1 MESESTLT
9 TVGQA
14 VQLSLAPVF
23 LLSGVGAMLAV
34 MTNRL
39 TRIVDRGR
47 AIESRLTQASPAE
60 GGRLRGEL
68 SNLVLRMRITSRAIA
83 LCTITALFVCALVVM
98 MFIGAF
104 LKFRAA
110 IAVALLFVAA
120 MVTFFIG
127 LLYFLREV
135 FMATASLRLDELR
148 LARATAAAD
157 AEDGPRGAA

>member
-1 MESESTLT
+1 MEPDSTLT

-47 AIESRLTQASPAE
+47 AIESRLEQASPAE
-60 GGRLRGEL
+60 TVRLRAEL
-68 SNLVLRMRITSRAIA
+68 ASLVVRMRITSRAIA
-83 LCTITALFVCALVVM
+83 LCTITALFVCALVIT

-127 LLYFLREV
+127 LLNFLREV

-148 LARATAAAD
+148 LARATAAAQ

>member
-1 MESESTLT
+1 MEPESMFT

-14 VQLSLAPVF
+14 VQLSVAPVF

-47 AIESRLTQASPAE
+47 FIESRLEQAPPAE
-60 GGRLRGEL
+60 AVRLRNEL
-68 SNLVLRMRITSRAIA
+68 STLVLRMRMTYRGIA

-104 LKFRAA
+104 LQYRAA
-110 IAVALLFVAA
+110 IAVAVLFVAA

-127 LLYFLREV
+127 LLSFLREV
-135 FMATASLRLDELR
+135 FMATASLRIDEFR
-148 LARATAAAD
+148 LARASAAAEAD
-157 AEDGPRGAA
+157 DGPRGAS

>member
-1 MESESTLT
+1 METESMFA

-47 AIESRLTQASPAE
+47 AIESRLEQASPAE
-60 GGRLRGEL
+60 AARLRREL
-68 SNLVLRMRITSRAIA
+68 SGLVLRMRITSRAIA
-83 LCTITALFVCALVVM
+83 LCTITALFVCALVIT

-104 LKFRAA
+104 LKYRAA

-120 MVTFFIG
+120 MATFFVG

-135 FMATASLRLDELR
+135 FMATASLRFDELR
-148 LARATAAAD
+148 LARATAAAES
-157 AEDGPRGAA
+157 EDGPRGAA